1 MPSTSRVKELALKIE
16 KNEPEANRGVQPS
29 APPELETTTFNDVNG
44 VSLVRQRTQAID
56 EKVHAELH
64 PQQVV
69 DDAVQTAVSEV
80 RAAGHVVTSDMISC
94 AKLEALLGKDATMQD
109 QVRRVLLRE
118 AAVRSAL
125 RETEES
131 GVVDPSKRWSKAGEA
146 RLAASSCG
154 ATEYETMLSNAIRAL
169 TSDRMVY
176 VVCLNSY
183 KRAGVSVVL
192 SLSSLAEQFEMT
204 VSRELCVD
212 ELLDLITQ
220 ERLQRRPAGP
230 GKTIEVKLMGPA
242 GTLLPREQVVTCALD
257 CETAE
262 LEPDVEHGVFYPL
275 SVLTSSEWR
284 DLGLVGVTRWKHLRE
299 DLFMGLFGMTKAT
312 FEKLPEWKQT
322 PLKKKHGLF

>member
-1 MPSTSRVKELALKIE
+1 MPSTSTVKELALKID
-16 KNEPEANRGVQPS
+16 KNVAEANRGIQPS
-29 APPELETTTFNDVNG
+29 APWESETATFNDVNG
-44 VSLVRQRTQAID
+44 VSLVRQLTQAID

-64 PQQVV
+64 PQQEV

-80 RAAGHVVTSDMISC
+80 RAAGHVVTSNMISY
-94 AKLEALLGKDATMQD
+94 AKHEALLGKDATMKD

-125 RETEES
+125 REAEES
-131 GVVDPSKRWSKAGEA
+131 GVVDPRRWINEAEA
-146 RLAASSCG
+146 RLAASSG
-154 ATEYETMLSNAIRAL
+154 GTTEYETMLSNAIRAL

-204 VSRELCVD
+204 VSRELRVD
-212 ELLDLITQ
+212 ELLDLIEQ

-262 LEPDVEHGVFYPL
+262 LESDVEHGVFYPL